1 MNKPIYDYFS
11 AFIITLLLCAPAM
24 IGTIFLMCILVDV
37 FFYVL
42 FAIPAI
48 IYSVLVCF
56 IVAFETFKTRCFITN
71 DRVIRETRKI
81 RSEILRKDIQLIA
94 LIDIGGNSR
103 LYVIYPKGYPKNKI
117 DQHFSAKILNMT
129 RQSLIRNDSSLV
141 SFAYGFSTEKAMRKF
156 GYKPTKRVISD
167 GYGMWGKPI
176 KIIELDADK

>member
-1 MNKPIYDYFS
+1 M
-11 AFIITLLLCAPAM
+11 C
-24 IGTIFLMCILVDV
+24 FLVNV

-48 IYSVLVCF
+48 ICGVLACF
-56 IVAFETFKTRCFITN
+56 IVTFETFKTRCFITN

-94 LIDIGGNSR
+94 LIDIGLSR

-141 SFAYGFSTEKAMRKF
+141 SFAYCFSTKKAMRKF

-167 GYGMWGKPI
+167 GIGMWGKPI